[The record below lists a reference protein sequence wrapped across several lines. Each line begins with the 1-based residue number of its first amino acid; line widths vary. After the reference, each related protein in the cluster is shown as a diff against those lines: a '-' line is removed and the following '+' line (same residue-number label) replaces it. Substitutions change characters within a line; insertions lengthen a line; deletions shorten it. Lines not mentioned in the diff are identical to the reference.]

1 MEFFENFLEILKAL
15 WQEKVEYILIGG
27 FAVIIHG
34 MPRVTQDLDIF
45 VKMVPE
51 NINKLRK
58 ALKTVFNDIAI
69 DEITQD
75 DLNDYSVI
83 RYGTPGGFYI
93 DILGRIGEVATYND
107 LKYEIITVEGV
118 PVRIASIE
126 TLFWL
131 KKDTL
136 RPEDK
141 RDAFFLN
148 SLIQEKNK
156 K

>member
-1 MEFFENFLEILKAL
+1 MEFFENFLEVLKAL
-15 WQEKVEYILIGG
+15 WQEKVEYVLIGG

-51 NINKLRK
+51 NIDKLRK
-58 ALKTVFNDIAI
+58 ALRIAFNDNSI
-69 DEITQD
+69 DGITLG

-83 RYGTPGGFYI
+83 RYGTPDGFYI
-93 DILGRIGEVATYND
+93 DILGRIGEVATYDD
-107 LKYEIITVEGV
+107 LQYETITVEGV
-118 PVRIASIE
+118 QVRIASIE

-136 RPEDK
+136 RMEDK